1 MLFPRLD
8 SAFIVFFPRKLWK
21 LLSTIR
27 IWFLTIPCSMWR
39 DMLHHIPIV
48 ECIDRVS
55 ITLPSGTCQLL
66 RAFANLI
73 LEFFRVC
80 LT

>member
-8 SAFIVFFPRKLWK
+8 SAFTVFFPRKLWK

-27 IWFLTIPCSMWR
+27 IRFLTIPCSTWR
-39 DMLHHIPIV
+39 DMSHHIPII

-55 ITLPSGTCQLL
+55 ITFQSGTCQLL
-66 RAFANLI
+66 RPFANLI
-73 LEFFRVC
+73 LKVFHIC